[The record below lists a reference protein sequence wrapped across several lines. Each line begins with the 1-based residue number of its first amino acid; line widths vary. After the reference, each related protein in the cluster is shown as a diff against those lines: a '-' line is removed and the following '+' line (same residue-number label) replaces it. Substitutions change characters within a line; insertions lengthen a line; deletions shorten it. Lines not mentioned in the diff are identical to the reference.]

1 MKNSLTTI
9 PFQLIDG
16 QPASLADYAG
26 KVLLL
31 VNVASQCGLT
41 PQYKALEAL
50 SLEKKNDGLVILGF
64 PANDF
69 GAQEP
74 GTHQEIADFC
84 EKNFGVTFPLA
95 EKISVTG
102 PQQHPLYAALTAAR
116 PAATEITP
124 GAFRS
129 KLESYGHHSA
139 NAADIL
145 WNFEKFVISRGGDV
159 VGRFAPDVA
168 PESAVVRELIA
179 AQLVLKSS

>member
-1 MKNSLTTI
+1 MKNSMNDI
-9 PFQLIDG
+9 PFQLING
-16 QPASLADYAG
+16 QPACLADYAG
-26 KVLLL
+26 NVVLL

-50 SLEKKNDGLVILGF
+50 YLEKKNEGLVILGF

-74 GTHQEIADFC
+74 GTHQEIAQFC

-102 PQQHPLYAALTAAR
+102 PSQHPLYTALTAAQ
-116 PAATEITP
+116 PSAMEIEP
-124 GAFRS
+124 GAFRA
-129 KLESYGHHSA
+129 KLAGYGHHSA
-139 NAADIL
+139 HAADIL
-145 WNFEKFVISRGGDV
+145 WNFEKFVISRSGQV

-168 PESAVVRELIA
+168 PESAIVRDLIA
-179 AQLVLKSS
+179 AQLTAE

>member
-1 MKNSLTTI
+1 MKNSMNDI

-16 QPASLADYAG
+16 QPACLADYAG
-26 KVLLL
+26 SVVLL
-31 VNVASQCGLT
+31 VNVASKCGLT

-50 SLEKKNDGLVILGF
+50 YLEKKNEGLVILGF

-102 PQQHPLYAALTAAR
+102 PLQHPLYVALTAAQ
-116 PAATEITP
+116 PTATEIEP

-129 KLESYGHHSA
+129 KLARYGHHTV

-145 WNFEKFVISRGGDV
+145 WNFEKFVISRSGEV

-168 PESAVVRELIA
+168 PESPVVRDLLA
-179 AQLVLKSS
+179 AQLKVQ